1 MILTLTSLK
10 VIQPKIYKKFLF
22 NYVSFHFSAL
32 MTFFFSAYTTVV
44 DVNFSNSL
52 KLTSFSIS
60 FLYSQT
66 VSPGQADA
74 TFESVWPG
82 LSCTYVDLRW
92 LALNLVEIKSTCKST
107 QVFHRLATQ
116 SKSLQVEWRP
126 FVVVTTYY
134 PMKYHLER
142 LEMFWLRLAY
152 TFKETVN
159 LRVRFPTQA
168 STRI

>member
-22 NYVSFHFSAL
+22 NYLSFHFSAL

-82 LSCTYVDLRW
+82 LSCTYVDLR
-92 LALNLVEIKSTCKST
+92 
-107 QVFHRLATQ
+107 
-116 SKSLQVEWRP
+116 
-126 FVVVTTYY
+126 
-134 PMKYHLER
+134 
-142 LEMFWLRLAY
+142 
-152 TFKETVN
+152 
-159 LRVRFPTQA
+159 
-168 STRI
+168 